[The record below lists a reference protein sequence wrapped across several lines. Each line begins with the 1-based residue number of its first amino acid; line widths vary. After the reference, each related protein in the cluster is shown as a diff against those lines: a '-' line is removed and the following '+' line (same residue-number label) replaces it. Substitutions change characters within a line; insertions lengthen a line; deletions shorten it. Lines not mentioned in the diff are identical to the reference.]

1 MDKRKIIKE
10 LRNISKGLEEHHDMY
25 KYSFVLNDI
34 IGYLSDKQI
43 STEEPCEENNSVD
56 ETSLAE
62 ILGWNERDIYKYD
75 DIYYSLI
82 RGKIMYSSGKSSM
95 WLSSGLNRI
104 SREFL
109 FWRERE
115 SLLKLRDN
123 AVKLIPTVYYVTD
136 EYSFDCL
143 MKELTTD
150 GYRWGYSKTSPDA
163 VCFVGPDYEFLA
175 VDEYSKSIVT
185 VSQDFVKNGEYNL
198 VNYEKIQPK
207 YYLVT
212 DLESSNGRQYLSFD
226 TKRGKYFIG
235 ALMNIANVK
244 QEFTDKEIEDAKKA
258 TKFVSLCEKIS
269 IEHMPNTDI

>member
-1 MDKRKIIKE
+1 MDKREVIQKLE
-10 LRNISKGLEEHHDMY
+10 EISKGLEEHPDMY
-25 KYSFVLNDI
+25 YSFVLNDI

-43 STEEPCEENNSVD
+43 SIEESGEKNDSVD
-56 ETSLAE
+56 EISFSE

-75 DIYYSLI
+75 DMYYSLI
-82 RGKIMYSSGKSSM
+82 RGKLMDSSGKNSR
-95 WLSSGLNRI
+95 WKLSDLNRG

-109 FWRERE
+109 FRRERE

-150 GYRWGYSKTSPDA
+150 GYRWGHSGTSPDA
-163 VCFVGPDYEFLA
+163 VCFVGPDYEFLE
-175 VDEYSKSIVT
+175 VDEYSKSIT
-185 VSQDFVKNGEYNL
+185 VASQYFVKNREYNL
-198 VNYEKIQPK
+198 INYEKIQPK
-207 YYLVT
+207 YYLIT

-258 TKFVSLCEKIS
+258 TKFVSLCEKVS
-269 IEHMPNTDI
+269 IEHMQNTDI